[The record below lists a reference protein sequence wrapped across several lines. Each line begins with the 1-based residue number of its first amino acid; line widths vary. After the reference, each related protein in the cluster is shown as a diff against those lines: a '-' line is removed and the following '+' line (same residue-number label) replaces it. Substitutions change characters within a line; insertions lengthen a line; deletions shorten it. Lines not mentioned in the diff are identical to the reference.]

1 MSDDAL
7 DEMALEY
14 HRFPTPG
21 KLRIEPTKR
30 MVNQRDLAL
39 AYSPGVAAAC
49 RLIKADENGAAEV
62 TARGNLVAVITNG
75 TAVLGLGNIG
85 PLASKPV
92 MEGKAVLFKKF
103 AGIDCFD
110 IEVDEPD
117 AERMADLVARLEPTF
132 GAVNLEDI
140 KAPECFE
147 VERLC
152 QERMAIPVF
161 HDDQH
166 GTAIVVAAAIL
177 NGLAIAGK
185 RIEKVTITCAGA
197 GAAALA
203 CLNVLVSLG
212 AKRENIF
219 VSDVDGVV
227 YDGRPI
233 GMDPYKA
240 TFARQT
246 DKRSL
251 EETFERADIFLGLSA
266 PNIVRPEWL
275 KRMAKNP
282 IIMAL
287 ANPDPEIRPDLVKE
301 VRPDAIMATGRSDYP
316 NQVNNVLCFPF
327 IFRGALD
334 VGATTIND
342 AMKQAC
348 VKAIADLAKAEPS
361 DVVARAYKGH
371 TLRFGRE
378 YILPKPFDPRLIE
391 WVAPAVAKAAMETGV
406 ARRPIPDLEA
416 YRRRLTNFVY
426 RSGQVMEPVFVA
438 ARSNP
443 MRVVYA
449 EGEDPRVLR
458 AAQIALDDGIAEP
471 ILIGRQDVMAQTIT
485 ELGLRLKLGE
495 DVAFVDPGI
504 NPKAE
509 DYAELYLARAHRR
522 GVTPDMARNFI
533 ATRGT
538 VLGAAMVRAGDAD
551 TLLCGA
557 ADRYRS
563 HLDNLR
569 DIIGLAEGVNSPAAL
584 RLVILKDL
592 FFFIADTN
600 VQVTPTAEDIAD
612 TAELAAQEV
621 RRFGVV
627 PRVALCS
634 HSSFGASDAPSA
646 EKMRHALD
654 ILRARGVGFEV
665 DGEMRANLAIMPEVR
680 DQVLSGST
688 LTGAANLLIMPD
700 LDSANIAYN
709 LSWSANDGLNIGPIL
724 VGRAR
729 PVLVLTNSFTFRVI
743 VNMTAIAAAYGH
755 HVLRDGP
762 PSVGA

>member
-1 MSDDAL
+1 MTDKAL

-14 HRFPTPG
+14 HRFPVAG

-49 RLIKADENGAAEV
+49 TLIAEDDNAAAEV
-62 TARGNLVAVITNG
+62 TARGNLVAVISNG
-75 TAVLGLGNIG
+75 TAVLGLGSIG

-103 AGIDCFD
+103 ADIDCFD

-117 AERMADLVARLEPTF
+117 AERLADLVARLEPTF

-152 QERMAIPVF
+152 QERMSIPVF

-166 GTAIVVAAAIL
+166 GTAIVVGAAIT
-177 NGLAIAGK
+177 NGLALAGK
-185 RIEKVTITCAGA
+185 RIEKVSITCAGA

-227 YDGRPI
+227 YEGRAE

-240 TFARQT
+240 AFARKT
-246 DKRSL
+246 DKRTL
-251 EETFERADIFLGLSA
+251 EETFEKADVFLGLSA
-266 PNIVRPEWL
+266 PDIVKPEWV

-287 ANPDPEIRPDLVKE
+287 ANPDPEIRPDVVKE
-301 VRPDAIMATGRSDYP
+301 VRSDAIIATGRSDFP

-334 VGATTIND
+334 VGATTINEE
-342 AMKQAC
+342 MKRAC
-348 VKAIADLAKAEPS
+348 VHAIAGLAKAEPS
-361 DVVARAYKGH
+361 DVVARAYKDA

-378 YILPKPFDPRLIE
+378 YILPKPFDPRLIHE
-391 WVAPAVAKAAMETGV
+391 VAPAVAQAAMDTGV
-406 ARRPIPDLEA
+406 ARRPIEDMEA
-416 YRRRLTNFVY
+416 YRRKLTTFVY
-426 RSGQVMEPVFVA
+426 RSGQVMEPVFEA
-438 ARSNP
+438 ARRNP
-443 MRVVYA
+443 RRVAFV

-458 AAQIALDDGIAEP
+458 AAQIALDDQLAFP
-471 ILIGRQDVMAQTIT
+471 ILIGRRPVMEAGIA

-495 DVAFVDPGI
+495 NVDFIDPTD
-504 NPKAE
+504 NPKAK
-509 DYAELYLARAHRR
+509 DYRELYLSLAERR
-522 GVTPDMARNFI
+522 GVTPDMARDFI

-538 VLGAAMVRAGDAD
+538 VLAATMVRAGDAD

-557 ADRYRS
+557 TDRYRS
-563 HLDNLR
+563 HLDNLC
-569 DIIGLAEGVNSPAAL
+569 DIICVAPGVNSPAAM
-584 RLVILKDL
+584 RLIILKDR
-592 FFFIADTN
+592 FFFISDTN
-600 VQVTPTAEDIAD
+600 VQVDPDAEAIAA
-612 TAELAAQEV
+612 TTELAAQEV
-621 RRFGVV
+621 RRFGLT

-634 HSSFGASDAPSA
+634 HSNFGASVHGSAP
-646 EKMRHALD
+646 KMREALAL
-654 ILRARGVGFEV
+654 LRARNVDFEV
-665 DGEMRANLAIMPEVR
+665 DGEMRANVAIMPEIR
-680 DQVLSGST
+680 DQIVSSSP
-688 LTGAANLLIMPD
+688 LTGAANLLVMPD
-700 LDSANIAYN
+700 LDCANIAYN
-709 LSWSANDGLNIGPIL
+709 LCWAANDGLSVGPIL
-724 VGRAR
+724 IGMAH
-729 PVLVLTNSFTFRVI
+729 PVHILSNSVTVRGI
-743 VNMTAIAAAYGH
+743 VNMTAIAVADAQDA
-755 HVLRDGP
+755 LDGTK
-762 PSVGA
+762 